1 MAGLDAPNC
10 TFVTTLSCG
19 DVHPS
24 HSNFCAC
31 CSVLSH
37 PNPLVGNPAMLPH
50 LSQSISQRAGVSHSW
65 YPPQPAIQ
73 LLKLYLYRYKYT
85 TNTIQMHNK
94 YNTNTIWIQHQLVST
109 TASYT
114 CLNYTST
121 DTLHAMSHCTLYNC
135 EVARI
140 MEKPEC
146 SVLIQVLVSPGIEEH
161 KALLQ
166 PQ

>member
-10 TFVTTLSCG
+10 TFVTTLSCE

-31 CSVLSH
+31 CSVLSN
-37 PNPLVGNPAMLPH
+37 PNPLVANPAMLPH

-94 YNTNTIWIQHQLVST
+94 YNTNITQIR
-109 TASYT
+109 YEY
-114 CLNYTST
+114 NTSWCCI
-121 DTLHAMSHCTLYNC
+121 HIVFVLYLYC
-135 EVARI
+135 ICCAF
-140 MEKPEC
+140 
-146 SVLIQVLVSPGIEEH
+146 VLYLWCICICRGIIL
-161 KALLQ
+161 AAV
-166 PQ
+166 

>member
-1 MAGLDAPNC
+1 MRIKAPPCMAGLDAPNC
-10 TFVTTLSCG
+10 TFVTTLSCE

-31 CSVLSH
+31 CSVLSN
-37 PNPLVGNPAMLPH
+37 PNPLVANPAMLPH

-94 YNTNTIWIQHQLVST
+94 YNTNITQIQ
-109 TASYT
+109 YEY
-114 CLNYTST
+114 NTSW
-121 DTLHAMSHCTLYNC
+121 Y
-135 EVARI
+135 
-140 MEKPEC
+140 P
-146 SVLIQVLVSPGIEEH
+146 P
-161 KALLQ
+161 Q
-166 PQ
+166 PAIPA

>member
-1 MAGLDAPNC
+1 MAGLDAPNW
-10 TFVTTLSCG
+10 TFVTTLSCE

-31 CSVLSH
+31 CSVLSN
-37 PNPLVGNPAMLPH
+37 PNPLVANPAMLPH

-94 YNTNTIWIQHQLVST
+94 YNTNTNTNTIWIQHQLVST

-114 CLNYTST
+114 AAKIIPPQIRYMQCPTV
-121 DTLHAMSHCTLYNC
+121 HCTT
-135 EVARI
+135 V
-140 MEKPEC
+140 K
-146 SVLIQVLVSPGIEEH
+146 
-161 KALLQ
+161 LQ
-166 PQ
+166 ESWKSQSAHY